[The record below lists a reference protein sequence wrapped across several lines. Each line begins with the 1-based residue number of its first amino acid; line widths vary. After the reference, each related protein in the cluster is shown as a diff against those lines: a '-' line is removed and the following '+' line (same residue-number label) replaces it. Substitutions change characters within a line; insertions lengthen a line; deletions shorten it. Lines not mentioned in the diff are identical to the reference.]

1 MGEHEKQQEI
11 PEAKKAEY
19 AELRGDLEAK
29 KQQSLNLPDE
39 FLQAYEKENPHDY
52 AALKEALASEDLE
65 PDMRLE
71 AALMQLEA
79 EQGKWSR
86 EKAFEITAQA
96 LSPVAETFL
105 QQILTKDVA
114 LYTTLREQFT
124 QALVS
129 GDQVKLTSAFQAI
142 NEGFAKTATL
152 PVLPTASTAPRLG
165 FGDLHVMEAQK
176 AAEAQFA
183 QVEPVLRSLFGVNKA
198 FLEHFQPEQAAEL
211 QKEYD
216 AALASKKIEEIQKVL
231 AHSNEVMLSTA
242 REHKENASALY
253 LRALGVAD
261 ALRDNAQADYPDEFL
276 RSLQKTAEGS
286 ALLKTF
292 AELTDLQNVEPETTA
307 LLAEMDMARKA
318 WEANPGD
325 PEEVKEPLD
334 PLMIPFNQL
343 EKAYRPGAEHL
354 LQMLTSKDAEE
365 GAVFRAQYEEA
376 LRSRDNEFLIQTYD
390 VINDYAKSQGLAGVP
405 APTFTEFE
413 GVSPEQFGQFV
424 EGYRS
429 FVEQALPVITE
440 RNAEKGAALKA
451 NYEAAVASGDFETL
465 VNAYVAIVTVFANPD
480 AAVPEV
486 TDASTSD
493 STAEQSESEQ
503 DFVRKLKEKPEEYV
517 TKTEEGD
524 KTTLDL
530 KVPDQGSRIQH
541 IVGPEGSGAVVSLPE
556 ADLGQTVLTDSQGT
570 EYAWDGNTW
579 THEGRRL
586 LVGPSYETKVVMR
599 KKTADNTATD
609 VAPAAAGDAK
619 PQDTVPS
626 TAPAAAAPNP
636 TAEAASSKAP
646 ESSADPFDSWTDAKT
661 LETIGE
667 KFTGN
672 AKLKFRTGESS
683 YLLDGTFADGKFV
696 SGKMTR
702 ASREFSGVSENY
714 VLKAGHTFTPADGL
728 MTSTDILPHF
738 ELVKDKKREATSA
751 LTLSPGETPEEYKL
765 RVQTRELLDQV
776 YAEGK
781 EAKLAPKIDAALKG
795 KRYKGFSFNVND
807 DYTLT
812 ATLELT
818 DATGKIYKY
827 SDTSVAHVA
836 PEGYVYKKIAFP
848 FDAAP
853 DRFKEMRPAPQV
865 IELNMSRRQSLKGM
879 LKNLAEGKT
888 VA

>member
-1 MGEHEKQQEI
+1 MGDNEKQQEI

-29 KQQSLNLPDE
+29 KQQSLSLPDE
-39 FLQAYEKENPHDY
+39 FLQAYEKENPQGY
-52 AALKEALASEDLE
+52 AALKEALASEE
-65 PDMRLE
+65 IQPDMRLE
-71 AALMQLEA
+71 AALMQLEV
-79 EQGKWSR
+79 EQEEWSR
-86 EKAFEITAQA
+86 EKAFDITAQA
-96 LSPVAETFL
+96 LSPIAETFL

-114 LYTTLREQFT
+114 LYTTLRVQFT

-129 GDQVKLTSAFQAI
+129 GDQAKLASAFQAI
-142 NEGFAKTATL
+142 NAGFAKTAPL
-152 PVLPTASTAPRLG
+152 PVLPTTDSPRLG

-198 FLEHFQPEQAAEL
+198 FLEHFQPEQAEGL

-216 AALASKKIEEIQKVL
+216 AAFASRKIEEIQKVL
-231 AHSNEVMLSTA
+231 AHSNEVMLATA

-261 ALRDNAQADYPDEFL
+261 ALRGNAQADYPDEFL
-276 RSLQKTAEGS
+276 RSLQNTAEGS
-286 ALLKTF
+286 ALLETF
-292 AELTDLQNVEPETTA
+292 AQLTDLQNVEPETTA
-307 LLAEMDMARKA
+307 LLAEMDTAKKA
-318 WEANPGD
+318 WEANPSA

-376 LRSRDNEFLIQTYD
+376 LGSRDNEFLIQTYD

-440 RNAEKGAALKA
+440 RNAEKGAALQA
-451 NYEAAVASGDFETL
+451 NYEAAVASGDFGTL
-465 VNAYVAIVTVFANPD
+465 VKAYVAIVTVFANPD

-486 TDASTSD
+486 TDASTED
-493 STAEQSESEQ
+493 GTAEQSESEQ
-503 DFVRKLKEKPEEYV
+503 DFVQKLKEKPEDYV

-524 KTTLDL
+524 KTTLEL

-541 IVGPEGSGAVVSLPE
+541 IVGPEGSGAVVSIPE
-556 ADLGQTVLTDSQGT
+556 ADLGQTVLTDSHGT
-570 EYAWDGNTW
+570 EYAWDGSTW
-579 THEGRRL
+579 MHEGRRL
-586 LVGPSYETKVVMR
+586 LVGPSYETKVVMS
-599 KKTADNTATD
+599 KKTATD
-609 VAPAAAGDAK
+609 VAPSAAGDVK
-619 PQDTVPS
+619 PQDTAPS
-626 TAPAAAAPNP
+626 TAPAAPSP

-702 ASREFSGVSENY
+702 ASRQFSGVSENY
-714 VLKAGHTFTPADGL
+714 VLKAGHTFTPANGL

-738 ELVKDKKREATSA
+738 ELVKGKKRETTSA
-751 LTLSPGETPEEYKL
+751 LPLSPGETPEEYKL

-776 YAEGK
+776 FGEGK
-781 EAKLAPKIDAALKG
+781 EEKLAPKIDAALKG
-795 KRYKGFSFNVND
+795 KLYKGFSFNRND
-807 DYTLT
+807 DSTLT
-812 ATLELT
+812 ATLELA
-818 DATGKIYKY
+818 DASGKVYKY
-827 SDTSVAHVA
+827 SDTSVAHTA

-853 DRFKEMRPAPQV
+853 DHFRAVRPAPQL
-865 IELNMSRRQSLKGM
+865 IELNMARRQSLKGM